1 MYNLVYICIYM
12 FQYFTLVYSQKYF
25 YWFFSYFLLFFCFRF
40 SYLFIVCLWFT
51 RGMSYSFL
59 VLVFAAVQNNL
70 TYLYQIQ
77 LPGSAGVEVCV
88 LYV

>member
-1 MYNLVYICIYM
+1 
-12 FQYFTLVYSQKYF
+12 
-25 YWFFSYFLLFFCFRF
+25 
-40 SYLFIVCLWFT
+40 
-51 RGMSYSFL
+51 MSYNFM

-88 LYV
+88 LYVWMLCVWLSAQVHSSID